1 MKALGKCLKTF
12 LVKSILRNMYS
23 DNDEPVHINYF

>member
-23 DNDEPVHINYF
+23 DNDEPVQSAH